1 MKKARN
7 QRLIYNLNNQNI
19 LNKLLRIIYEKNN
32 PVEKAAAEF
41 VKMASMGKD
50 APRLFMFSGGSAL
63 EIARCLPK
71 NFFTASDTVTVLDER
86 YTLEE
91 KDSNFAGLIKFF
103 DNKISTIDTRP
114 KKGESL
120 EEVADRFEQ
129 KLKLWKE
136 NNPDGKIIITQ
147 GVGED
152 GHTAGILPFPE
163 DKEKFSELFR
173 NSDKLVAGYRVPV
186 EKNKHAER
194 ITVTINFLLN
204 QVAVSL
210 LYVCGE
216 NKKEILAKVL
226 SGKADL
232 TETPAAAVLGMKEV
246 LLVTDIN

>member
-1 MKKARN
+1 M
-7 QRLIYNLNNQNI
+7 
-19 LNKLLRIIYEKNN
+19 RIIYEKNN

-41 VKMASMGKD
+41 AKMTSECKD

-63 EIARCLPK
+63 EIARCLPE
-71 NFFTASDTVTVLDER
+71 NFFTEGDTVTVLDER
-86 YTLEE
+86 YTQNEAN
-91 KDSNFAGLIKFF
+91 SNFANLIKLLG
-103 DNKISTIDTRP
+103 NRILVIDTRP

-120 EEVADRFEQ
+120 KEVADRFEQ
-129 KLKLWKE
+129 ELKLWKE

-173 NSDKLVAGYRVPV
+173 NSDKWVIGYRVPV

-210 LYVCGE
+210 LYVRGE
-216 NKKEILAKVL
+216 NKKEILAKML
-226 SGKADL
+226 SDKADL
-232 TETPAAAVLGMKEV
+232 AETPAAAVLGMKEV
-246 LLVTDIN
+246 LLVTDIK